1 MRIALLFLIK
11 SVNGFVKQPIGKIGD
26 GVDVETRGG
35 DRVHGP
41 CRVGSLLL
49 GILQSIGVSQVR

>member
-11 SVNGFVKQPIGKIGD
+11 SGNGFVKQPIGKIGD

-35 DRVHGP
+35 DREHGP

-49 GILQSIGVSQVR
+49 GIL

>member
-1 MRIALLFLIK
+1 MKIALLFLIK
-11 SVNGFVKQPIGKIGD
+11 SGSGFCTAANRKFGD